1 MSTEKRVNYTDEQVA
16 RIEALYAEHGT
27 PGINAIVE
35 AFNTEFPENVK
46 NVKSIRGKLMTMK
59 NDAGDALYIPEEKA
73 VKVAK
78 DTGPTKKEL
87 LSTLEG
93 LLKANGGV
101 EFDVFKAFNGATKDA
116 IEAVIGLAT
125 PVHSEAADSEAA

>member
-16 RIEALYAEHGT
+16 RIEALYAEFGT
-27 PGINAIVE
+27 PGITTIVE
-35 AFNTEFPENVK
+35 KFNAEFPENVK

-59 NDAGDALYIPEEKA
+59 NDAGDIIYVPEEKA
-73 VKVAK
+73 PKAVK

-87 LSTLEG
+87 LATLEAA
-93 LLKANGGV
+93 LKARGAV

-116 IEAVIGLAT
+116 IEAVIALAT
-125 PVHSEAADSEAA
+125 PVEAAA

>member
-1 MSTEKRVNYTDEQVA
+1 MTEKRVNYTDEQVA

-27 PGINAIVE
+27 AGINAIVE
-35 AFNTEFPENVK
+35 AFNAEYPENVK

-59 NDAGDALYIPEEKA
+59 AEDGSPLYVPEEKA
-73 VKVAK
+73 PKAVK

-87 LSTLEG
+87 LAKLEG

-116 IEAVIGLAT
+116 IEVVIELAT
-125 PVHSEAADSEAA
+125 PVQSEAADSEAA